1 MSSRTP
7 VALSIVVALLA
18 AGPAPA
24 QGIRDRIRQAP
35 RATTIT
41 ESQASDLTLTLTSVA
56 VRPVQVWVR
65 TAGAID
71 AARKVVTVHLTG
83 SDAKLVKV
91 GQRARA
97 FPVESRSSMYQARV
111 VRSAPGARGT
121 RVDLELAATGW
132 PTTKGY
138 VVEIVSDYGEL
149 LSVPNEALIE
159 EGEAR
164 VVYRQ
169 AGDGQYE
176 PIPVQTGVQGEL
188 YTQVTGGLKD
198 GDQVVTFGSFFIDS
212 EFKLKGAAQG
222 PR

>member
-1 MSSRTP
+1 M
-7 VALSIVVALLA
+7 LKGLVVFCVTATLG
-18 AGPAPA
+18 AGSASA
-24 QGIRDRIRQAP
+24 QGIRERIRSAP
-35 RATTIT
+35 RATKIT
-41 ESQASDLTLTLTSVA
+41 EAQASDLTLTLTAVA

-71 AARKVVTVHLTG
+71 AGRKVVTVHLAG
-83 SDAKLVKV
+83 DEAALVKV
-91 GQRARA
+91 GQRART

-111 VRSAPGARGT
+111 VRIMPEGKGVRAD
-121 RVDLELAATGW
+121 VELSATGW

-138 VVEIVSDYGEL
+138 VVEIVTDHGEL

-159 EGEAR
+159 EGGTR

-169 AGDGQYE
+169 SADGQYE
-176 PIPVQTGVQGEL
+176 PTPVQTGVQGEL

-212 EFKLKGAAQG
+212 EYKLKGAAQG

>member
-1 MSSRTP
+1 MGKP
-7 VALSIVVALLA
+7 PLLLLLVGALA
-18 AGPAPA
+18 APVLQA
-24 QGIRDRIRQAP
+24 QGIRDRIRKAP

-71 AARKVVTVHLTG
+71 AARRVVTVRLSGT
-83 SDAKLVKV
+83 DAMLVKV
-91 GQRARA
+91 GQRART
-97 FPVESRSSMYQARV
+97 FPVDSRSSMYQARV
-111 VRSAPGARGT
+111 VRVAPDGKGVRAD
-121 RVDLELAATGW
+121 VELAAVGW

-138 VVEIVSDYGEL
+138 VVEIVTDRGEL

-159 EGEAR
+159 EGGTR

-169 AGDGQYE
+169 SADGQYE
-176 PIPVQTGVQGEL
+176 PTPVQTGVQGEL

-212 EFKLKGAAQG
+212 EYKLKGAAQG

>member
-1 MSSRTP
+1 MWKGP
-7 VALSIVVALLA
+7 LLLLFAGALA
-18 AGPAPA
+18 APVLQA
-24 QGIRDRIRQAP
+24 QGIRDRIRKAP

-71 AARKVVTVHLTG
+71 AARRVVTVRLSGT
-83 SDAKLVKV
+83 DAMLVKV
-91 GQRARA
+91 GQRART
-97 FPVESRSSMYQARV
+97 FPVDSRSSMYQARV
-111 VRSAPGARGT
+111 VRVAPDGKGVRAD
-121 RVDLELAATGW
+121 VELAAVGW

-138 VVEIVSDYGEL
+138 VVEIVTDRGEL

-159 EGEAR
+159 EGGTR

-169 AGDGQYE
+169 SADGQYE
-176 PIPVQTGVQGEL
+176 PTPVQTGVQGEL

-212 EFKLKGAAQG
+212 EYKLKGAAQG

>member
-1 MSSRTP
+1 MGKTP
-7 VALSIVVALLA
+7 LLLLLVGAVA
-18 AGPAPA
+18 APVLQA
-24 QGIRDRIRQAP
+24 QGIRDRIRKAP

-71 AARKVVTVHLTG
+71 AARRVVTVRLSGT
-83 SDAKLVKV
+83 DATLVKV
-91 GQRARA
+91 GQRART

-111 VRSAPGARGT
+111 VRVAPDGKGVRAD
-121 RVDLELAATGW
+121 VELAAVGW

-138 VVEIVSDYGEL
+138 VVEIVTDRGEL

-159 EGEAR
+159 EGETR

-169 AGDGQYE
+169 SADGQYE
-176 PIPVQTGVQGEL
+176 PTPVQTGVQGEL

-212 EFKLKGAAQG
+212 EYKLKGAAQG

>member
-1 MSSRTP
+1 MQRVLVVLSVT
-7 VALSIVVALLA
+7 ALTV
-18 AGPAPA
+18 GPAVG
-24 QGIRDRIRQAP
+24 QGIRDRIRKAP
-35 RATTIT
+35 RATTVT
-41 ESQASDLTLTLTSVA
+41 EAQASDLTLTLTQVA
-56 VRPVQVWVR
+56 VRPLQVWVR

-83 SDAKLVKV
+83 GDATLVKV

-111 VRSAPGARGT
+111 VRVTPEGRGI
-121 RVDLELAATGW
+121 RADVALAATGW

-138 VVEIVSDYGEL
+138 VVEIVTDHGEL
-149 LSVPNEALIE
+149 LTVPNEAIIE
-159 EGEAR
+159 EGDTR
-164 VVYRQ
+164 VVYLQ
-169 AGDGQYE
+169 TADGQYQ
-176 PIPVQTGVQGEL
+176 PTPVQTGVQGEL

-222 PR
+222 AR

>member
-1 MSSRTP
+1 MLKRF
-7 VALSIVVALLA
+7 VAFCLSAALA
-18 AGPAPA
+18 ATAASA

-35 RATTIT
+35 RGTRIT
-41 ESQASDLTLTLTSVA
+41 EAQASDLTLTLTSVA
-56 VRPVQVWVR
+56 VRPVQVWLR

-71 AARKVVTVHLTG
+71 TARKVVSVHLSG
-83 SDAKLVKV
+83 KEAMLVKT

-97 FPVESRSSMYQARV
+97 FPVESRSSMFQAFV
-111 VRSAPGARGT
+111 T
-121 RVDLELAATGW
+121 RVTPDKTGVVAALELASTGW

-138 VVEIVSDYGEL
+138 IVEIVSDYGEL
-149 LSVPNEALIE
+149 LSVPNEAIIE
-159 EGEAR
+159 EGDTR

-169 AGDGQYE
+169 SADGQYE
-176 PIPVQTGVQGEL
+176 PMPVKTGVQGEL

-222 PR
+222 PK

>member
-1 MSSRTP
+1 MSKG
-7 VALSIVVALLA
+7 LVVLCIAAVLA
-18 AGPAPA
+18 AGPASS
-24 QGIRDRIRQAP
+24 QGIRDRIRKAP

-41 ESQASDLTLTLTSVA
+41 ESQASDLTLTLTSVS

-71 AARKVVTVHLTG
+71 GARKVVTVHLTG
-83 SDAKLVKV
+83 SDAALVKV
-91 GQRARA
+91 GQRART

-111 VRSAPGARGT
+111 VRLAAESKGVRAD
-121 RVDLELAATGW
+121 VELSATGW

-138 VVEIVSDYGEL
+138 VVEIVTDRGEL
-149 LSVPNEALIE
+149 LSVPNEAIIE
-159 EGEAR
+159 EGGTR

-169 AGDGQYE
+169 SADGQYE
-176 PIPVQTGVQGEL
+176 PTPVQTGVQGEL

-222 PR
+222 RP

>member
-1 MSSRTP
+1 MLKGLVVLGLTA
-7 VALSIVVALLA
+7 ALAGSA
-18 AGPAPA
+18 AA
-24 QGIRDRIRQAP
+24 QGIRERIRSAP
-35 RATTIT
+35 RATKIT

-71 AARKVVTVHLTG
+71 AARKTVTVHLTG
-83 SDAKLVKV
+83 TDATLVKV

-97 FPVESRSSMYQARV
+97 FPVESRSSMFQAFV
-111 VRSAPGARGT
+111 VRVSPEKNGVSAA
-121 RVDLELAATGW
+121 LQLASTGW
-132 PTTKGY
+132 PSTRGY
-138 VVEIVSDYGEL
+138 VVEIVTDYGEL
-149 LSVPNEALIE
+149 LSVPNEAIIE
-159 EGEAR
+159 EGETR

-169 AGDGQYE
+169 TSDGQYE
-176 PIPVQTGVQGEL
+176 PTPVMTGVQGEL

-222 PR
+222 SR

>member
-1 MSSRTP
+1 MPKISLLLLLVAAVAAP
-7 VALSIVVALLA
+7 VLQ
-18 AGPAPA
+18 A

-35 RATTIT
+35 RGTKVT
-41 ESQASDLTLTLTSVA
+41 EAQASDLTLTLTSVA

-71 AARKVVTVHLTG
+71 AARKVLTVHLSGT
-83 SDAKLVKV
+83 DATLVKA

-97 FPVESRSSMYQARV
+97 FPVESRSSMFQAFV
-111 VRSAPGARGT
+111 T
-121 RVDLELAATGW
+121 RVTPEKNGVSAALQLASTGW
-132 PTTKGY
+132 PSARGY
-138 VVEIVSDYGEL
+138 VVEIVTDHGEL
-149 LSVPNEALIE
+149 LSVPNEAIIE
-159 EGEAR
+159 EGDTR

-169 AGDGQYE
+169 GADGQYE
-176 PIPVQTGVQGEL
+176 PTPVQTGVQGEL

-222 PR
+222 SK